1 MDMKLRIW
9 KEKVMLVLH
18 IRSLDENTLAHKV
31 YKEQRE
37 QGWPGLAKETKEI
50 CEELGI
56 LDCNTTHMSK
66 TEYKDLVDAALKM
79 KDEEYLRR
87 EAVGKRKCSKIME
100 EAYGKKKYIS
110 NNKIA
115 EVRNV
120 FRARVGMTD
129 FAENF
134 SKDKRFLRTNWLC
147 RCGNERESEEHITKE
162 CLIYDDIRREYEDL
176 SDDLQLASFF
186 TRVLERR
193 DLVDD
198 LDEGEKEKEDTMVAG
213 ATDVI
218 ARLGVSPIRADL
230 I

>member
-1 MDMKLRIW
+1 MF
-9 KEKVMLVLH
+9 
-18 IRSLDENTLAHKV
+18 S
-31 YKEQRE
+31 E
-37 QGWPGLAKETKEI
+37 QGWA
-50 CEELGI
+50 
-56 LDCNTTHMSK
+56 
-66 TEYKDLVDAALKM
+66 
-79 KDEEYLRR
+79 
-87 EAVGKRKCSKIME
+87 
-100 EAYGKKKYIS
+100 
-110 NNKIA
+110 
-115 EVRNV
+115 
-120 FRARVGMTD
+120 D

-176 SDDLQLASFF
+176 SDDIQLASFF

-218 ARLGVSPIRADL
+218 ARLGVTPIRADL